1 MKRVIF
7 ICLANSARSQMAE
20 GFMKKKILEKKID
33 IHVESAGI
41 SPSFFIHPLAIEV
54 MKEKNIDIS
63 KNVTKSVEE
72 FNISDF
78 DYIINMVEGVNFGKN
93 MIYWEIEDPAGKDIE
108 FFRKIRDKIEEKVDY
123 LISRIIIE
131 EKIKTPFLTVDGIV
145 EIYEN
150 KKFKGIVLIER
161 KNPPYGFAL
170 PGGFV
175 NYGEKP
181 EEAVLREIEEE
192 TGLKAKIENFF
203 NFYGDPKRDPRIH
216 TVSLVFILKAE
227 GDIKAGSDAKKA
239 YIFELSKIP
248 FDKLVFDHGKILKDY
263 INFRKKL
270 SNKSH

>member
-1 MKRVIF
+1 MKKVIF

-20 GFMKKKILEKKID
+20 GFMKKKILEKNLD
-33 IHVESAGI
+33 IYVESAGI
-41 SPSFFIHPLAIEV
+41 SPSFIIHPLAIEV
-54 MKEKNIDIS
+54 MMEKNIDIS

-93 MIYWEIEDPAGKDIE
+93 MIYWEIEDPAGKDVE

-145 EIYEN
+145 EIYED

-170 PGGFV
+170 PGGFI
-175 NYGEKP
+175 NYGERP

-192 TGLKAKIENFF
+192 TGLKANIKSFL
-203 NFYGDPKRDPRIH
+203 NFYGNPERDPRIH
-216 TVSLVFILKAE
+216 TVSLVFILEAE
-227 GDIKAGSDAKKA
+227 GEIKAGSDAKNA
-239 YIFELSKIP
+239 HIFELNKIP
-248 FDKLVFDHGKILKDY
+248 FHKLVFDHEKILKDY
-263 INFRKKL
+263 LKFRKKL